1 MRPSEKKSMTKET
14 DNTVPLEQ
22 EDPQPM
28 DEASAEMSG
37 DVEISKEEAG
47 ANEDDKEDE
56 AIPTDDTDSGADAD
70 VEPTAVSKGEPME
83 TERAES
89 SSFARLVKGWE
100 ALAEAGARN
109 VQRARENESFA
120 QPLQMLQHL
129 RLCGAGE
136 GLARIGGP
144 NGEQLGD
151 PFDPIVL
158 RHTRSTPQQ
167 YQPMFPEEDGGGK
180 LPPGPVSL
188 ENVRRSSST
197 PSSSAF
203 RRYSSASAFSGH
215 LRSMPHLGGPDDRS
229 AFALPAQRSSS
240 FTASSDPGVR
250 FSAFDPVWLPQH
262 MSDATENT
270 AIEVTADKTSDTSG
284 SKEEEKMSKSAA
296 SRAARF
302 LRMSESRNKRRK
314 KRKGD
319 KETPTRPTTISV
331 TSQVTEQEDTLLEA
345 AMEEELKPSE
355 PPSSS
360 TTLKDTIDIDV
371 KTTRRTPTP
380 TPPFPP
386 VQESED
392 SGAMERVAT
401 DPEGQYQQ
409 LDSDVDEEYEH
420 FQRIETS
427 LQQTESPT
435 PIPSP
440 AYQKFEDEQ
449 VGQTES
455 STENAEA
462 DCGNRTPT
470 VRIQVSADATN
481 TPTSQ
486 DSGNQSPGTI
496 RSSMTGNTSGHT
508 TIATSTS
515 ATVSSGH
522 VSVLS
527 SVSET
532 DMEVMETNKAGKIRV
547 RRQRKLDSVVK
558 TGDTDGSMSVHSSS
572 TGSTNTNGYVALVG
586 SPAPLREGAS
596 MPVDRF
602 FDQSRIPVAHSVS
615 NISGSTGSSGSAG
628 GRTSRTSKT
637 TSSSNDTSRSK
648 KTGKGSPASVGS
660 EMATTNSSGSA
671 EDPPRFVSYL
681 DQDKNKMLPPVG
693 DEERESPSEIV
704 GYSSMVFE
712 AATGSGQKSERPS
725 AIRPVEKRDTGMD
738 RPGRI
743 GSRPPLSPVKG
754 LRTPTTP
761 PPSTFGGPDST
772 SPAYHQ
778 LSPPRNIIDHRMGAG
793 LSKPYVLRSSARAGS
808 MFISPESETVDVEST
823 SPKGWMQGVAVSP
836 EQKSQVGPMCTYA
849 VDESQNL
856 GPQEFSSQGIICEEM
871 SIEVKDHA
879 PVVSP
884 EKGA

>member
-1 MRPSEKKSMTKET
+1 MRPTEKKTVTKET
-14 DNTVPLEQ
+14 GKSDPVEQ
-22 EDPQPM
+22 KDPQPM
-28 DEASAEMSG
+28 DEAATDLSG
-37 DVEISKEEAG
+37 AVEISKEETH
-47 ANEDDKEDE
+47 ANDGDKEDE
-56 AIPTDDTDSGADAD
+56 VVSTDKTDTGAGADVDSSA
-70 VEPTAVSKGEPME
+70 VTKEEPLE
-83 TERAES
+83 TERPGT

-120 QPLQMLQHL
+120 QPLQMLQQL

-180 LPPGPVSL
+180 IPPGPVSL
-188 ENVRRSSST
+188 ENARRSSST

-215 LRSMPHLGGPDDRS
+215 LRSMPHLGGSDDRS
-229 AFALPAQRSSS
+229 AFTLPAQRNSSVTS
-240 FTASSDPGVR
+240 SSDPGVR

-262 MSDATENT
+262 MTDATENT

-314 KRKGD
+314 KRKGE
-319 KETPTRPTTISV
+319 KETPARPTTISV
-331 TSQVTEQEDTLLEA
+331 TSQVTEQNDVPIEA
-345 AMEEELKPSE
+345 AMEEEHKPSE
-355 PPSSS
+355 PPSSG
-360 TTLKDTIDIDV
+360 TTLKDTIDMDAKISC
-371 KTTRRTPTP
+371 RTPTP
-380 TPPFPP
+380 RPQFPTMQHSGDSDAIKR
-386 VQESED
+386 VVRES
-392 SGAMERVAT
+392 
-401 DPEGQYQQ
+401 EGQYQQ

-435 PIPSP
+435 LIPSP

-455 STENAEA
+455 NTGDA
-462 DCGNRTPT
+462 DYGNRTPT
-470 VRIQVSADATN
+470 VRIQVSADATT

-508 TIATSTS
+508 TIATSTTS
-515 ATVSSGH
+515 GTVSSGH

-558 TGDTDGSMSVHSSS
+558 SGNVDGCMSVHSSS

-602 FDQSRIPVAHSVS
+602 FDQSRIAVAHSVS

-637 TSSSNDTSRSK
+637 TTSRSK

-681 DQDKNKMLPPVG
+681 DQDKNRTLPPVG

-712 AATGSGQKSERPS
+712 AASGSGQKSERPS
-725 AIRPVEKRDTGMD
+725 AIRPVEKRDTGID

-743 GSRPPLSPVKG
+743 GSRPPLSPIKG

-761 PPSTFGGPDST
+761 PPSSFCGPDST

-778 LSPPRNIIDHRMGAG
+778 LSPPRNIIDHRMSAG
-793 LSKPYVLRSSARAGS
+793 LSKPYVLRSSARGGS
-808 MFISPESETVDVEST
+808 MFVSPESETVDVESA
-823 SPKGWMQGVAVSP
+823 SPKGLAQGIAISP
-836 EQKSQVGPMCTYA
+836 EQESQADLVYTYG

-856 GPQEFSSQGIICEEM
+856 NTDESVDLSKSRICEEM
-871 SIEVKDHA
+871 SIEVKEHA